1 MPDDRSVQ
9 PGFDPAVLDLGGI
22 DIFAGLGAAEKV
34 TLAGQF
40 ETLGVRRGDVLI
52 RQDDT
57 ADALYITV
65 SGRFAVTRQGRASPV
80 TEIGAGQPIGEI
92 AFLAG
97 GPRTATVTALR
108 DGLVL
113 RLTRDSFDQLAAQ
126 HPGIW
131 QALTLTLAQRLA
143 ATTAALQPPP
153 DPRPRTIAL
162 IRAGGSPLPD
172 AFCKLLSGVFQSHA
186 RTLILT
192 SANAAGRLGPS
203 DDLDSAS
210 ATAAL
215 NALEAS
221 YDYIVFIADDDLT
234 PWSEKIIRHADL
246 VLAVGFHTADATAN
260 ILEETAARFVQP
272 DARRLVLLHASR
284 RRIAGTARWLEGR
297 SVAFH
302 HHVALNT
309 RADTERLFR
318 FINGTARG
326 LIACGGGALGPAHTG
341 VFKALTEGGFEFDI
355 MGGASVGA
363 AMTAAFML
371 RSNAEDMED
380 AIHEMFVTRKAMRR
394 YTWPRYAVLD
404 HRRFDEELQR
414 LYGSD
419 GIEDL
424 WLPFFAVSTNLSRY
438 ALHVHRQGPLWQAVR
453 ASASIPV
460 LLPPVYTRDG
470 EMLVDGGLLDNV
482 PLRVMH
488 DLKSGP
494 NVVIS
499 FMTLET
505 EHFAVDYDALPS
517 RFELMRL
524 AANPWRWAS
533 LPDAPGIVAVLMRA
547 MMANRHAF
555 KQHLTAEDMLLVPP
569 VPPEI
574 GLLDWHR
581 HKELFD
587 QTYAWAT
594 REVARLGSEQA
605 AAMAAFTGH

>member
-1 MPDDRSVQ
+1 MIEPDDHPS
-9 PGFDPAVLDLGGI
+9 LTGI
-22 DIFAGLGAAEKV
+22 DIFSGLDEAEKAN
-34 TLAGQF
+34 LAGRF
-40 ETLGVRRGDVLI
+40 ETLSVRRGDVLI
-52 RQDDT
+52 RQGDE
-57 ADALYITV
+57 ADALYIAV
-65 SGRFAVTRQGRASPV
+65 SGRFAVTRLGRSAPV

-92 AFLAG
+92 AFLG
-97 GPRTATVTALR
+97 GGLRTATVTALR

-113 RLTRDSFDQLAAQ
+113 RLTRDSFEQLTQ
-126 HPGIW
+126 ERPSIW
-131 QALTLTLAQRLA
+131 RALTLTLAGRLA

-153 DPRPRTIAL
+153 DPKPRTIAV
-162 IRAGGSPLPD
+162 IRAGGSQLPGE
-172 AFCKLLSGVFQSHA
+172 FCKLLVSVFEKNA
-186 RTLILT
+186 RTLTLT
-192 SANAAGRLGPS
+192 SSTAPARLGAS
-203 DDLDSAS
+203 ADLDTPS

-215 NALEAS
+215 NALES
-221 YDYIVFIADDDLT
+221 EYGFLLFIADDDLS

-246 VLAVGFHTADATAN
+246 VIAAGFHDADAALN
-260 ILEETAARFVQP
+260 PLEETANRYLGV
-272 DARRLVLLHASR
+272 DARRLVLLHKSR
-284 RRIAGTARWLEGR
+284 RRLEGTARWLQHR
-297 SVAFH
+297 TVALH

-318 FINGTARG
+318 FVNGTARG
-326 LIACGGGALGPAHTG
+326 LVACGGGAWGPAHTG
-341 VFKALTEGGFEFDI
+341 VYKALTEGGFEFDI

-363 AMTAAFML
+363 AMAAAFML
-371 RSNAEDMED
+371 RSNPQDMDD

-394 YTWPRYAVLD
+394 YTWPRYGVLD

-419 GIEDL
+419 GVEDL

-438 ALHVHRQGPLWQAVR
+438 ALHVHRQGPLWQVVR

-460 LLPPVYTRDG
+460 LLPPVYTDNG

-505 EHFAVDYDALPS
+505 EHFAVDYPSLPS

-524 AANPWRWAS
+524 AANPWRWGA
-533 LPDAPGIVAVLMRA
+533 LPRAPGVVSVLMRS
-547 MMANRHAF
+547 MMANRYAF
-555 KQHLTAEDMLLVPP
+555 KQHLSAGDLLLVPP
-569 VPPEI
+569 IPRGI

-587 QTYAWAT
+587 LSYRWGVE
-594 REVARLGSEQA
+594 EVERLGRDRADALAGFRGS
-605 AAMAAFTGH
+605 

>member
-1 MPDDRSVQ
+1 MTAAPETASGDRPRLS
-9 PGFDPAVLDLGGI
+9 GI
-22 DIFAGLGAAEKV
+22 DIFAGLSDAEKI
-34 TLAGQF
+34 TLAERF
-40 ETLGVRRGDVLI
+40 ETRTVRRGDVLI
-52 RQDDT
+52 RQGDE

-65 SGRFAVTRQGRASPV
+65 SGRFVVTRQGRSTPV

-97 GPRTATVTALR
+97 GTRTATVTALR

-113 RLTRDSFDQLAAQ
+113 RLTRDSFETLTHEQPA
-126 HPGIW
+126 IW
-131 QALTLTLAQRLA
+131 RALTLTLAQRLA
-143 ATTAALQPPP
+143 ATTAAMQPPP
-153 DPRPRTIAL
+153 DPKPRTIAV
-162 IRAGGSPLPD
+162 IRAGGSDLPVE
-172 AFCKLLSGVFQSHA
+172 FVSLLASVFEAQA
-186 RTLILT
+186 RTLVLT
-192 SANAAGRLGPS
+192 SGTAANRLGTS
-203 DDLDSAS
+203 ADLDSPS

-221 YDYIVFIADDDLT
+221 YDFILFIADDSLT
-234 PWSEKIIRHADL
+234 AWSEKAIRHADL
-246 VLAVGFHTADATAN
+246 VIAAGTFDADATPNA
-260 ILEETAARFVQP
+260 LEVAAARFLDR
-272 DARRLVLLHASR
+272 DARRLVLLHRSR
-284 RRIAGTARWLEGR
+284 RRLDATARWLKDR
-297 SVAFH
+297 TIALH

-326 LIACGGGALGPAHTG
+326 LVACGGGAWGPAHTG
-341 VFKALTEGGFEFDI
+341 VYKALTESGFEFDI

-371 RSNAEDMED
+371 RSNPQDMED

-414 LYGSD
+414 LYGSA

-460 LLPPVYTRDG
+460 LLPPVYTHDG

-494 NVVIS
+494 NAVIS

-505 EHFAVDYDALPS
+505 ERFSVDYASLPS
-517 RFELMRL
+517 RLALMRL
-524 AANPWRWAS
+524 AANPLNRMA
-533 LPDAPGIVAVLMRA
+533 LPDAPGIVAVLMRS
-547 MMANRHAF
+547 MMANRNAF
-555 KQHLTAEDMLLVPP
+555 KQYLGADDLLLVPP
-569 VPPEI
+569 IPRDI

-581 HKELFD
+581 HTELFD
-587 QTYAWAT
+587 LSYRWGVQET
-594 REVARLGSEQA
+594 ARLGRECA
-605 AAMAAFTGH
+605 GAVAGFTGR